1 MKSPI
6 LLLLLVP
13 MTWLSCTGIMPFSP
27 YAGNYSS
34 QMARR
39 LTPVENPATGLYG
52 YVNDLGL
59 WVIQPRYQSA
69 NRFGANG
76 LARVR
81 LGARYGAI
89 NMAGKTVI
97 NFNFSNGYDVDAA
110 ILSMG
115 KGRMRGIELWEEQD
129 PRTGLYGYLDYYG
142 TWFIKPQY
150 YRARAFNREGYA
162 VVEMKRGQ
170 WGAIDRNNRIVI
182 QPNFT
187 SSYDAE
193 NALRRLMGY

>member
-6 LLLLLVP
+6 LLLLFIP
-13 MTWLSCTGIMPFSP
+13 MSWLSCTGIMPFSP

-34 QMARR
+34 RMAQR

-52 YVNDLGL
+52 YVNDLGM

-89 NMAGKTVI
+89 NMTGKTVI

-110 ILSMG
+110 IRSMG

-129 PRTGLYGYLDYYG
+129 SRTGLYGYLDYYG

-150 YRARAFNREGYA
+150 YRARTFNREGYA

-170 WGAIDRNNRIVI
+170 WGAINRNNRIVI
-182 QPNFT
+182 KPTFT
-187 SSYDAE
+187 SPYDAE

>member
-1 MKSPI
+1 MALVYRHHAI
-6 LLLLLVP
+6 FALCRQLLVANGP
-13 MTWLSCTGIMPFSP
+13 TTDTGRESGYRLIWLR
-27 YAGNYSS
+27 
-34 QMARR
+34 QR
-39 LTPVENPATGLYG
+39 
-52 YVNDLGL
+52 LGL
-59 WVIQPRYQSA
+59 WAIQPRYQSA

-129 PRTGLYGYLDYYG
+129 SRTGLYGYLDYYG

-170 WGAIDRNNRIVI
+170 WGAIDRNNRVVI
-182 QPNFT
+182 QPAFT
-187 SSYDAE
+187 SPYDAE